1 APLKSASPSTT
12 GRRGPMGR
20 LVAGQIALAL
30 VVLFGAGLMWRAA
43 ESVGDYD
50 FGFDA
55 RNLLMMPVGLDPTS
69 LPNGTTLDGAFRAIT
84 ERATR
89 VAGVRAAAE
98 LSLDQPER
106 SQIQG
111 EAGAEATRH
120 IFARYYVDA
129 SPNLLRTLGIPVVA
143 GRDFEEADATSG
155 GVAIVDERTAA
166 VLWPNERVVGRQ
178 IQLGSMGSGVPWIP
192 VIGVARNANLVFE
205 RDPYLEPPPLVY
217 VVRANNG
224 SPYRKIVIRTGT
236 RTGPVATAVT
246 RAVETT
252 PALRYFSSPSPW
264 LEQYDDIVTGG
275 RFVALLF
282 VLYGMTALILSTL
295 GLYTTLAYSV
305 SQRRREFGVRMALG
319 ARPADLRRMVM
330 REAFVTTLAGI
341 AAGALIAL
349 RATHILDG
357 MLYGMPH
364 LDALSLIAAEV
375 LLLGIGSLVCVA
387 PARRASRAEPVEVLR
402 DS

>member
-1 APLKSASPSTT
+1 AECAAIAAGAGTIGLLGGEWGATLIAAAIPPYLTAGAVLLSPHITWRVYAFVAVAASAVLAIFGVLPAFRASRVDPSAPLKSASPSTT

-84 ERATR
+84 ERAAR

-143 GRDFEEADATSG
+143 GRDFEEGDAISG
-155 GVAIVDERTAA
+155 GVAIVDERTSR
-166 VLWPNERVVGRQ
+166 WPPNPTGQ
-178 IQLGSMGSGVPWIP
+178 HGVWCAMDSRDRCGPQCESRLR
-192 VIGVARNANLVFE
+192 ARSVS
-205 RDPYLEPPPLVY
+205 R
-217 VVRANNG
+217 
-224 SPYRKIVIRTGT
+224 
-236 RTGPVATAVT
+236 ATAP
-246 RAVETT
+246 R
-252 PALRYFSSPSPW
+252 
-264 LEQYDDIVTGG
+264 
-275 RFVALLF
+275 
-282 VLYGMTALILSTL
+282 
-295 GLYTTLAYSV
+295 
-305 SQRRREFGVRMALG
+305 VR
-319 ARPADLRRMVM
+319 
-330 REAFVTTLAGI
+330 
-341 AAGALIAL
+341 
-349 RATHILDG
+349 
-357 MLYGMPH
+357 
-364 LDALSLIAAEV
+364 
-375 LLLGIGSLVCVA
+375 
-387 PARRASRAEPVEVLR
+387 
-402 DS
+402 